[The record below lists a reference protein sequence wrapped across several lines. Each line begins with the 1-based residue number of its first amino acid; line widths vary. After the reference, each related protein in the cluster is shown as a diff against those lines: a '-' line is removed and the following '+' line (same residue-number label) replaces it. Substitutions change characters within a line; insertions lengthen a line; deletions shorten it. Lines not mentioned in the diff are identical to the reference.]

1 MFPLIRSNK
10 KIENKLT
17 NIWNIKTYRTFI
29 DSNLTIIA

>member
-10 KIENKLT
+10 KIEIKLT
-17 NIWNIKTYRTFI
+17 NIWNIITYRTFI